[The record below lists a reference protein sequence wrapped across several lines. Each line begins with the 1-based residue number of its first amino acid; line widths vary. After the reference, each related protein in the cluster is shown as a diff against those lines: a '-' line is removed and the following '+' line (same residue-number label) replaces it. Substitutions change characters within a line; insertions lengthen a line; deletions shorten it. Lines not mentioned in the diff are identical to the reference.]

1 MDFLVGGSNS
11 GIHQLDWDP
20 YIAALKADGTTVNDM
35 NANATL
41 PTSVLSTI
49 ILCRSANGR
58 AVGLD
63 TPLSCLRM
71 AASAWAARMMGL

>member
-1 MDFLVGGSNS
+1 MDFLIGASNS

-41 PTSVLSTI
+41 PTSALSTI
-49 ILCRSANGR
+49 MLCRQRQWPGSWAGHAPSHVCGWQSRRGR
-58 AVGLD
+58 
-63 TPLSCLRM
+63 PI
-71 AASAWAARMMGL
+71 